1 MPYTLYPRHIQRP
14 PMHHLFA
21 LLLLL
26 CTCASAQNLAAQHQD
41 ITFAAEV
48 SKTKMLKNST
58 LEYKLTLSNA
68 QGNELLPP
76 KFDNFI
82 VMRGPMR
89 SLGTSIINGVG
100 TSYLSYSW
108 QLQPK
113 RTGKFAIGPASIRAS
128 GRTYRTNSKSV
139 DVLEANAAAAGTPD
153 DFLRAELSTDTAFV
167 GQQIILNLNLYST
180 TNVISRNLVQEP
192 DYDGFYAQPRRQY
205 DGRPRA
211 IIENGR
217 EYQRRTL
224 LSIALFPTK
233 SGRITITPY
242 RMILGAL
249 RYQGNSSY
257 SRRFTEQIP
266 LNTDSLYIY
275 VSELPQPRPASFSGG
290 VGEYRMQVQADRDRM
305 TTEDALTLR
314 ITVTGEGD
322 IKRLETF
329 LPVSEKDW
337 NIYDPNIISEEFLDS
352 PTGMLGRKI
361 FEYKVVPK
369 RAGVYDLRPAMNYFD
384 VDSARYV
391 VHAPTAFNINV
402 AAGSGNT
409 IYAIDTTATEEA
421 KLILLPVTE
430 LPAGNFYGST
440 LIGQPLF
447 WGLFLLPLLLAGGL
461 ISLQRYRDHLDNR
474 DPVALARE
482 RAARA
487 ATERLKLAKTH
498 LDKVEARAFYD
509 AVEGSLL
516 GYLRDKFELPVVN
529 LTRRNIREKLSSAG
543 ASLNLTDRYDQLL
556 QRCEMALYA
565 GQDKADDLAAA
576 YAAAKELIA
585 DTERQTN
592 GEF

>member
-1 MPYTLYPRHIQRP
+1 MRP
-14 PMHHLFA
+14 LFA
-21 LLLLL
+21 ILLLL

-58 LEYKLTLSNA
+58 LEFKLTLSNA
-68 QGNELLPP
+68 QGNELKPP

-82 VMRGPMR
+82 VLRGPMR

-113 RTGKFAIGPASIRAS
+113 RIGKLAIGPASIRAS

-139 DVLEANAAAAGTPD
+139 DVLEADEAAAAGTQD

-211 IIENGR
+211 VIENGR

-249 RYQGNSSY
+249 RYRGNSSY

-275 VSELPQPRPASFSGG
+275 VSELPQPRPANFSGG

-305 TTEDALTLR
+305 TTDDALTLK

-322 IKRLETF
+322 IERLETF
-329 LPVSEKDW
+329 PPVSEKDW

-369 RAGVYDLRPAMNYFD
+369 RAGLYNLRPAMNYFD

-391 VHAPTAFNINV
+391 VHAPTAFKINV
-402 AAGSGNT
+402 AAGSGDT
-409 IYAIDTTATEEA
+409 TYEIDTTATKEA
-421 KLILLPVTE
+421 KLTLLPISE
-430 LPAGNFYGST
+430 LPKGRSYGST
-440 LIGQPLF
+440 LTGRPLY

-482 RAARA
+482 RAAKA
-487 ATERLKLAKTH
+487 ATERLKSAKAH
-498 LDKVEARAFYD
+498 MDKVEARAFYD
-509 AVEGSLL
+509 AVEGSIL
-516 GYLRDKFELPVVN
+516 GYLRDKFQLPVAD
-529 LTRRNIREKLSSAG
+529 LTRRNIREKLTAAG
-543 ASLNLTDRYDQLL
+543 ADVDLTDRYDQLL

-576 YAAAKELIA
+576 YSTAKELIT
-585 DTERQTN
+585 DTERQTRRKP
-592 GEF
+592 EKDE

>member
-1 MPYTLYPRHIQRP
+1 MRP
-14 PMHHLFA
+14 FFA
-21 LLLLL
+21 LLIVL
-26 CTCASAQNLAAQHQD
+26 CTCVGAPKLAAQHQD
-41 ITFAAEV
+41 ITFVAEV
-48 SKTKMLKNST
+48 SKTKMLQNST
-58 LEYKLTLSNA
+58 LEFKLTLNNA
-68 QGNELLPP
+68 QGNELTPP

-82 VMRGPMR
+82 VLRGPMR

-113 RTGKFAIGPASIRAS
+113 RTGKLAIGPASIRAS

-139 DVLEANAAAAGTPD
+139 DVLEVDDAAAAGTPD
-153 DFLRAELSTDTAFV
+153 DFLRAELTTDTAFV

-180 TNVISRNLVQEP
+180 TNIISRNLVQEP
-192 DYDGFYAQPRRQY
+192 SYDGFYAQPRRQY
-205 DGRPRA
+205 DGRPRS

-242 RMILGAL
+242 RMVLGAL
-249 RYQGNSSY
+249 RYRGNSSY

-266 LNTDSLYIY
+266 LNTDTIY
-275 VSELPQPRPASFSGG
+275 VDVSELPQPRPDNFSGG

-305 TTEDALTLR
+305 TTDDALTLR

-322 IKRLETF
+322 IERLETF
-329 LPVSEKDW
+329 PPVSEADW
-337 NIYDPNIISEEFLDS
+337 NIYDPDIISEEFLDS

-369 RAGVYDLRPAMNYFD
+369 RAGVYNLRPEMHYFD

-391 VHAPTAFNINV
+391 VHAPTNFNITV

-409 IYAIDTTATEEA
+409 TYEIDTTTTEEA
-421 KLILLPVTE
+421 KLSLLPVTD
-430 LPAGNFYGST
+430 LPAGRTYGSS
-440 LIGQPLF
+440 LPGQPLY
-447 WGLFLLPLLLAGGL
+447 WGLFLLPLLFAGGL
-461 ISLQRYRDHLDNR
+461 IGWQRYRSHLDNR
-474 DPVALARE
+474 DPVELARE

-487 ATERLKLAKTH
+487 AKERLKSAKIH
-498 LDKVEARAFYD
+498 LDKVEPRAFYD
-509 AVEGSLL
+509 AIEGSLL
-516 GYLRDKFELPVVN
+516 GYLRDKFQLPVAD
-529 LTRRNIREKLSSAG
+529 LTRRNIREKLTSAG
-543 ASLNLTDRYDQLL
+543 ASATLTDRYDQLL

-576 YAAAKELIA
+576 YKTATELIA
-585 DTERQTN
+585 DTERQTS

>member
-1 MPYTLYPRHIQRP
+1 MRP
-14 PMHHLFA
+14 LLA

-26 CTCASAQNLAAQHQD
+26 CTCVSAQNLAAQHQD
-41 ITFAAEV
+41 IAFAAEV
-48 SKTKMLKNST
+48 SKTKMLENST

-68 QGNELLPP
+68 QGNELSPP
-76 KFDNFI
+76 SFDNFI
-82 VMRGPMR
+82 VLRGPMR

-113 RTGKFAIGPASIRAS
+113 RTGKLTIGPATIRAS
-128 GRTYRTNSKSV
+128 GRTYRANSKSV
-139 DVLEANAAAAGTPD
+139 EVLKADAAAAAGTPD

-217 EYQRRTL
+217 EYQKRTL
-224 LSIALFPTK
+224 LSVALFPTK

-242 RMILGAL
+242 RMVLGAL
-249 RYQGNSSY
+249 RFRGNSSF

-266 LNTDSLYIY
+266 LNTDSLYVY
-275 VSELPQPRPASFSGG
+275 VSELPQPRPDNFSGG

-305 TTEDALTLR
+305 TTDDALTLK

-322 IKRLETF
+322 IERLETF
-329 LPVSEKDW
+329 PPVSEKDW
-337 NIYDPNIISEEFLDS
+337 NIYNPNILSEEFLDS

-369 RAGVYDLRPAMNYFD
+369 RAGVYNLRPAMNYFD

-391 VHAPTAFNINV
+391 VHAPTVFNINV
-402 AAGSGNT
+402 TAGSGNT
-409 IYAIDTTATEEA
+409 TYEIDTTATAEA
-421 KLILLPVTE
+421 KLTLLPVTK
-430 LPAGNFYGST
+430 LPAGKSYGSELT
-440 LIGQPLF
+440 GRPLF
-447 WGLFLLPLLLAGGL
+447 WALFLLPLLLAGGI
-461 ISLQRYRDHLDNR
+461 ISLQRYRDYLDNR
-474 DPVALARE
+474 DPAALARE
-482 RAARA
+482 RAART
-487 ATERLKLAKTH
+487 ATERLKSARTH
-498 LDKVEARAFYD
+498 LDEVEARAFYD
-509 AVEGSLL
+509 AVEGALL
-516 GYLRDKFELPVVN
+516 GYLRDKFQLPVAD
-529 LTRRNIREKLSSAG
+529 LTRRNIREKLSLAG
-543 ASLNLTDRYDQLL
+543 ANASLTDRYDQLL

-576 YAAAKELIA
+576 YSTAKALIA
-585 DTERQTN
+585 DTEQQIS
-592 GEF
+592 GEPKENK

>member
-1 MPYTLYPRHIQRP
+1 MRP
-14 PMHHLFA
+14 LLA

-26 CTCASAQNLAAQHQD
+26 CTCASAQKLTAQHQD
-41 ITFAAEV
+41 ISFVADV
-48 SKTKMLKNST
+48 SKTKMLSNST
-58 LEYKLTLSNA
+58 LEYKLTLNNA
-68 QGNELLPP
+68 QGNELKPP
-76 KFDNFI
+76 KFTNFI
-82 VMRGPMR
+82 VLRGPMR

-113 RTGKFAIGPASIRAS
+113 RTGTLVIGPATIRAS
-128 GRTYRTNSKSV
+128 GRTYKTNSKSV
-139 DVLEANAAAAGTPD
+139 SVLEVDEAAAAGTPD

-180 TNVISRNLVQEP
+180 TNVISRNLVREP

-205 DGRPRA
+205 DGRPRSV
-211 IIENGR
+211 IEGGR

-233 SGRITITPY
+233 SGRVTITPY

-249 RYQGNSSY
+249 RYRGGNGY

-266 LNTDSLYIY
+266 LNTETLYVE
-275 VSELPQPRPASFSGG
+275 VSELPQPRPANFSGG
-290 VGEYRMQVQADRDRM
+290 VGEYRMQVQADRDQM
-305 TTEDALTLR
+305 TTDDALTLR
-314 ITVTGEGD
+314 VTVTGEGD
-322 IKRLETF
+322 IERLETF
-329 LPVSEKDW
+329 PPVSEKDW

-361 FEYKVVPK
+361 FEYKVVPR
-369 RAGVYDLRPAMNYFD
+369 RAGVYNLRPALSYFD

-391 VHAPTAFNINV
+391 VHAPSKFTVNV
-402 AAGSGNT
+402 AAGSGT
-409 IYAIDTTATEEA
+409 VTYEIDTTTTEEA
-421 KLILLPVTE
+421 KLTLLPVTE
-430 LPAGNFYGST
+430 LPAGRAYGST
-440 LIGQPLF
+440 LTGRPLY

-461 ISLQRYRDHLDNR
+461 IGFQRYREHLDNR

-482 RAARA
+482 RAARTA
-487 ATERLKLAKTH
+487 AERLKVARPH
-498 LDKVEARAFYD
+498 LDKVEPRAFYD
-509 AVEGSLL
+509 AIEGALL
-516 GYLRDKFELPVVN
+516 GYLRDKFQLPVAD

-543 ASLNLTDRYDQLL
+543 ANATLTDRYDQLL

-576 YAAAKELIA
+576 FATAKDLIA
-585 DTERQTN
+585 DTERQTS

>member
-1 MPYTLYPRHIQRP
+1 MRH
-14 PMHHLFA
+14 
-21 LLLLL
+21 LLAFILLL
-26 CTCASAQNLAAQHQD
+26 CTCVSAQKLAAQHQD
-41 ITFAAEV
+41 ITFVAEV

-58 LEYKLTLSNA
+58 LEYKLTLNNA
-68 QGNELLPP
+68 QGNELKPP
-76 KFDNFI
+76 KFASFI
-82 VMRGPMR
+82 VLRGPMR
-89 SLGTSIINGVG
+89 SLGTFINGVG

-113 RTGKFAIGPASIRAS
+113 RTGKLAIGPASIRAS
-128 GRTYRTNSKSV
+128 GRTYRTNSKAV
-139 DVLEANAAAAGTPD
+139 DVLEVDEAAAAGTPD
-153 DFLRAELSTDTAFV
+153 DFLLAELSTDTAFV

-192 DYDGFYAQPRRQY
+192 NYDGFYAQPRRQY

-211 IIENGR
+211 VIQNGR

-249 RYQGNSSY
+249 RYRGNSGY

-266 LNTDSLYIY
+266 LNTDSLYVY
-275 VSELPQPRPASFSGG
+275 VSELPRPRPDNFSGG
-290 VGEYRMQVQADRDRM
+290 VGEYRMQVQADRDQM
-305 TTEDALTLR
+305 TTDDALTLR

-322 IKRLETF
+322 IERLETF
-329 LPVSEKDW
+329 PPVSEKDW

-361 FEYKVVPK
+361 FEYKVVPR
-369 RAGVYDLRPAMNYFD
+369 RAGTYNLRPALNYFD

-391 VHAPTAFNINV
+391 VHTPSTFRVNV

-409 IYAIDTTATEEA
+409 TYEIDTTTTEEA
-421 KLILLPVTE
+421 KLTLLPVTE
-430 LPAGNFYGST
+430 LPAGKKYGST
-440 LIGQPLF
+440 LTGRPLY
-447 WGLFLLPLLLAGGL
+447 WGLFVLPLLLAGGL
-461 ISLQRYRDHLDNR
+461 ISYRRYQAHLDNR

-487 ATERLKLAKTH
+487 ATERLKVAKPH
-498 LDKVEARAFYD
+498 LDKVEPRAFYD
-509 AVEGSLL
+509 AVEGALL
-516 GYLRDKFELPVVN
+516 GYLRDKFQLPVAD
-529 LTRRNIREKLSSAG
+529 LTRRNIREKLSAAG
-543 ASLNLTDRYDQLL
+543 ANESLTDRYDQLL

-576 YAAAKELIA
+576 YATAKELIS
-585 DTERQTN
+585 DTERQTS

>member
-1 MPYTLYPRHIQRP
+1 
-14 PMHHLFA
+14 
-21 LLLLL
+21 
-26 CTCASAQNLAAQHQD
+26 LAAQHQD

-58 LEYKLTLSNA
+58 LEFKLTLSNA
-68 QGNELLPP
+68 QGNELKPP

-82 VMRGPMR
+82 VLRGPMR
-89 SLGTSIINGVG
+89 SLGTSIVNGVG

-113 RTGKFAIGPASIRAS
+113 RLGKLAIGPASIRAS

-139 DVLEANAAAAGTPD
+139 SVLEADEAAAAGTQD

-249 RYQGNSSY
+249 RYRGNSSY

-266 LNTDSLYIY
+266 LNTDSLYVY
-275 VSELPQPRPASFSGG
+275 VSELPQPRPANFSGG

-305 TTEDALTLR
+305 TTDDALTLK

-322 IKRLETF
+322 IERLETF
-329 LPVSEKDW
+329 PPVSEKDW

-369 RAGVYDLRPAMNYFD
+369 RAGVYNLRPAMNYFD

-391 VHAPTAFNINV
+391 VHTPTTFKINV
-402 AAGSGNT
+402 TAGSGDT
-409 IYAIDTTATEEA
+409 TYEIDTTTTVEA
-421 KLILLPVTE
+421 KLSLLPINE
-430 LPAGNFYGST
+430 LPKGKSYGSG
-440 LIGQPLF
+440 LSGRPLF

-461 ISLQRYRDHLDNR
+461 ISLQRYRDHMDNR

-482 RAARA
+482 RAAKA

-509 AVEGSLL
+509 AVEGSIL
-516 GYLRDKFELPVVN
+516 GYLRDKFQLPVAD
-529 LTRRNIREKLSSAG
+529 LTRRNIREKLTESG
-543 ASLNLTDRYDQLL
+543 ANVSLTDRYDQLL

-576 YAAAKELIA
+576 YTTAKELIA
-585 DTERQTN
+585 DTERQTS

>member
-1 MPYTLYPRHIQRP
+1 MMRTLTNSFRP
-14 PMHHLFA
+14 IPMRPILA
-21 LLLLL
+21 LIFLL
-26 CTCASAQNLAAQHQD
+26 CTCVSAQNLAAQHQD
-41 ITFAAEV
+41 ITFVAEV
-48 SKTKMLKNST
+48 SKTKMLQSST
-58 LEYKLTLSNA
+58 VEFKLTLNNA
-68 QGNELLPP
+68 QGNELTPP
-76 KFDNFI
+76 KFTNF
-82 VMRGPMR
+82 VVLRGPMR

-113 RTGKFAIGPASIRAS
+113 RTGKLAIGPASIRAS
-128 GRTYRTNSKSV
+128 GRTYRTNSKAI
-139 DVLEANAAAAGTPD
+139 DVLEVDEAAAAGTPD
-153 DFLRAELSTDTAFV
+153 DFLMAELSTDTAFV

-211 IIENGR
+211 VIQNGR

-242 RMILGAL
+242 RMIMGAL
-249 RYQGNSSY
+249 RYRGNSSY

-266 LNTDSLYIY
+266 LNTDSLYVY
-275 VSELPQPRPASFSGG
+275 VSELPQPRPADFSGG
-290 VGEYRMQVQADRDRM
+290 VGEYRMQVQADRDQM
-305 TTEDALTLR
+305 TTDDALTLR

-322 IKRLETF
+322 IERLETF
-329 LPVSEKDW
+329 PPVSEKDW

-369 RAGVYDLRPAMNYFD
+369 RAGMYNLRPAMNYFN
-384 VDSARYV
+384 VDSARYIV
-391 VHAPTAFNINV
+391 DAPTVFNVNV

-409 IYAIDTTATEEA
+409 TYEIDTTSAEEA
-421 KLILLPVTE
+421 KLTLLPVTD
-430 LPAGNFYGST
+430 LPAGKTYGST
-440 LIGQPLF
+440 LTARPLF
-447 WGLFLLPLLLAGGL
+447 WGLFLLPLLLAGGI

-487 ATERLKLAKTH
+487 ATARLKLAKTH
-498 LDKVEARAFYD
+498 MDKVEARAFYD
-509 AVEGSLL
+509 AVEGALL
-516 GYLRDKFELPVVN
+516 GYLRDKFQLPVAD
-529 LTRRNIREKLSSAG
+529 LSRRNIREKLSSAG
-543 ASLNLTDRYDQLL
+543 ADAGLTDRYDQLL
-556 QRCEMALYA
+556 QSCEMALYA

-576 YAAAKELIA
+576 YAAARELIT
-585 DTERQTN
+585 DTERQTTTA
-592 GEF
+592 

>member
-1 MPYTLYPRHIQRP
+1 
-14 PMHHLFA
+14 
-21 LLLLL
+21 
-26 CTCASAQNLAAQHQD
+26 
-41 ITFAAEV
+41 
-48 SKTKMLKNST
+48 MLKNST
-58 LEYKLTLSNA
+58 LEYKLTLNNA
-68 QGNELLPP
+68 QGSELKPP
-76 KFDNFI
+76 KFTNFI
-82 VMRGPMR
+82 VLRGPMR
-89 SLGTSIINGVG
+89 SLGTSILNGVG

-113 RTGKFAIGPASIRAS
+113 RTGKLAIGPASIRAS
-128 GRTYRTNSKSV
+128 GRTYRTNSKAVEVLDV
-139 DVLEANAAAAGTPD
+139 DEEAAAGTPD
-153 DFLRAELSTDTAFV
+153 DFLLAELSTDTAFV

-192 DYDGFYAQPRRQY
+192 SYDGFYAQPRRQY

-211 IIENGR
+211 VIQNGR

-249 RYQGNSSY
+249 RYRGNSGY

-266 LNTDSLYIY
+266 LNTDSLFVY
-275 VSELPQPRPASFSGG
+275 VSELPQPRPPNFSGG
-290 VGEYRMQVQADRDRM
+290 VGEYRMQVQADRDQM
-305 TTEDALTLR
+305 TTDDALTLR

-322 IKRLETF
+322 IERLETF
-329 LPVSEKDW
+329 PPVSEEDW

-361 FEYKVVPK
+361 FEFKVVPR
-369 RAGVYDLRPAMNYFD
+369 RAGVYTLRPKMNYFD
-384 VDSARYV
+384 VDSANYV
-391 VHAPTAFNINV
+391 VHTPSTFKINV
-402 AAGSGNT
+402 AAGDGNT
-409 IYAIDTTATEEA
+409 TYEIDTMTTEEA
-421 KLILLPVTE
+421 KLALLPVTD
-430 LPAGNFYGST
+430 LPAGKTYGST
-440 LIGQPLF
+440 LTGRPLY

-461 ISLQRYRDHLDNR
+461 IGYRRYQDHLDNR
-474 DPVALARE
+474 DPIALARE

-487 ATERLKLAKTH
+487 ATERLKVAKPH
-498 LDKVEARAFYD
+498 LDNVAPRAFYD
-509 AVEGSLL
+509 AVEGALL
-516 GYLRDKFELPVVN
+516 GYLRDKFQLPVAD

-543 ASLNLTDRYDQLL
+543 ANESLTERYDQLL

-576 YAAAKELIA
+576 YAAAKDLIT
-585 DTERQTN
+585 DTERQTS

>member
-1 MPYTLYPRHIQRP
+1 MRH
-14 PMHHLFA
+14 LLA
-21 LLLLL
+21 LILLL
-26 CTCASAQNLAAQHQD
+26 CTCVSAQQLAAQHQD
-41 ITFAAEV
+41 ITFVAEV

-58 LEYKLTLSNA
+58 LEFKLTLNNA
-68 QGNELLPP
+68 QGNELKPP
-76 KFDNFI
+76 KFNNFI
-82 VMRGPMR
+82 VLRGPMR

-113 RTGKFAIGPASIRAS
+113 RTGKLAIGPASIRAS
-128 GRTYRTNSKSV
+128 GRTYRTNSKAV
-139 DVLEANAAAAGTPD
+139 DVLEVDEAAAAGTPD
-153 DFLRAELSTDTAFV
+153 DFLLAELSTDTAFV

-211 IIENGR
+211 VIQNGR

-249 RYQGNSSY
+249 RYRGNSSY

-266 LNTDSLYIY
+266 LNTDSLYIE
-275 VSELPQPRPASFSGG
+275 VSELPQPRPTNFSGG
-290 VGEYRMQVQADRDRM
+290 VGEYRMQVQADRDQM
-305 TTEDALTLR
+305 TTDDALTLR

-322 IKRLETF
+322 IERLETF
-329 LPVSEKDW
+329 PPVSEKDW
-337 NIYDPNIISEEFLDS
+337 NIYDPDIISEEFLDS

-361 FEYKVVPK
+361 FEYKVVPR

-391 VHAPTAFNINV
+391 VHAPTAFKINV
-402 AAGSGNT
+402 DAGSGNT
-409 IYAIDTTATEEA
+409 TYQIDTTTTEEA
-421 KLILLPVTE
+421 KLTLLPVTE
-430 LPAGNFYGST
+430 LPDGKTYGSNLT
-440 LIGQPLF
+440 GRPLY

-461 ISLQRYRDHLDNR
+461 ISYQRYQDHLNNR
-474 DPVALARE
+474 DPIALARE

-487 ATERLKLAKTH
+487 ATERLKVAKPH

-509 AVEGSLL
+509 AVEGALL
-516 GYLRDKFELPVVN
+516 GYLRDKFQLPVAD
-529 LTRRNIREKLSSAG
+529 LTRRNIREKLSAAG
-543 ASLNLTDRYDQLL
+543 ANESLTDRYDQLL

-576 YAAAKELIA
+576 YTSAKELIT
-585 DTERQTN
+585 DTERQTS

>member
-1 MPYTLYPRHIQRP
+1 MRL
-14 PMHHLFA
+14 LLS

-26 CTCASAQNLAAQHQD
+26 CTCVGAQKLTAQHQD
-41 ITFAAEV
+41 ITFVAEV

-58 LEYKLTLSNA
+58 LEYKLTLNNA
-68 QGNELLPP
+68 QGNELTPP
-76 KFDNFI
+76 KFTNFI
-82 VMRGPMR
+82 VLRGPMR

-113 RTGKFAIGPASIRAS
+113 RTGKIAIGPASIRAS
-128 GRTYRTNSKSV
+128 GRTYRTNSKAVEILDV
-139 DVLEANAAAAGTPD
+139 DEAAAAGTPD
-153 DFLRAELSTDTAFV
+153 DFLLAELSTDTAFV
-167 GQQIILNLNLYST
+167 GQQIILDLNLYST

-205 DGRPRA
+205 DGRPRTV
-211 IIENGR
+211 IQNGR

-233 SGRITITPY
+233 SGRVTITPY

-249 RYQGNSSY
+249 RYRGNSSY

-266 LNTDSLYIY
+266 LNTDTLYVD
-275 VSELPQPRPASFSGG
+275 VSELPQPRPADFSGG

-305 TTEDALTLR
+305 TTDDALTLR

-322 IKRLETF
+322 IERLETF
-329 LPVSEKDW
+329 PPVSEKDW

-369 RAGVYDLRPAMNYFD
+369 RAGVYNLRPAMNYFN
-384 VDSARYV
+384 VDSARYIMD
-391 VHAPTAFNINV
+391 APTAFTINV

-409 IYAIDTTATEEA
+409 TYEIDTSSVEEA
-421 KLILLPVTE
+421 KLTLLSVTD
-430 LPAGNFYGST
+430 LPAGKTYGST
-440 LIGQPLF
+440 LTGRPLY
-447 WGLFLLPLLLAGGL
+447 WGLFLLPLLLAGGA
-461 ISLQRYRDHLDNR
+461 ISLRRYRDHLDNR

-487 ATERLKLAKTH
+487 ATERLKSARAH
-498 LDKVEARAFYD
+498 MEKVEARAFYD

-516 GYLRDKFELPVVN
+516 GYLRDKFQLPVAD

-543 ASLNLTDRYDQLL
+543 ANEGLTDRYDQLL

-585 DTERQTN
+585 DTERQTS
-592 GEF
+592 GEL